1 MYFSMVVWIAS
12 MLRNIGFVFRAG
24 LIHCTGWGILLCAD
38 MNPGASYAIH
48 EKFIIIYPPPFWKIL
63 KKRFPDFVPLS
74 NRVWTGPAGSCT
86 VYVEYVKWFP
96 DVHNLPCC
104 WHIWYESNH
113 VDHPFRNDLNG
124 SDFLIDFIWF
134 YFYFILCGTW
144 TGISSY
150 FEQGLSWMVLLS
162 ILEFSKWEAVYL
174 CWIYWFGLSVNIV
187 TSL

>member
-38 MNPGASYAIH
+38 MNPGASYVIH

-63 KKRFPDFVPLS
+63 KKRFPDFVLVS
-74 NRVWTGPAGSCT
+74 NRIRTAPAGSCT
-86 VYVEYVKWFP
+86 VYVEQVKWFP

-124 SDFLIDFIWF
+124 SDLLIHYFIFCVISFMWDSNRHFILFLTRSQLDGLIEYFGIYKVGGRIPLFEFLIRTECEDR
-134 YFYFILCGTW
+134 Y
-144 TGISSY
+144 
-150 FEQGLSWMVLLS
+150 
-162 ILEFSKWEAVYL
+162 
-174 CWIYWFGLSVNIV
+174 
-187 TSL
+187 